1 LELHEFV
8 CGSDSL
14 SEKALTAGWS
24 SGTVEG
30 VPILYG
36 ATTDEGGLPMK
47 AVSYIRVSTDEQAN
61 EGHSLD
67 AQRAIIGD
75 FCLNR
80 NWTLVGE
87 YLDAGLSGKDGD
99 RPALQKLLADAGAG
113 RFDLVIVHAVD
124 RFYRNLQGL
133 LGALDRLNQ
142 AGVGFVSITENL
154 DFTTPWGKLTLA
166 VLGTLAEIYIDKLSA
181 ETSKGKRAR
190 ARKGLY
196 NGTIPFGY
204 CKGDCSTCTE
214 PNGPGYCPRHGG
226 PDLCEQDPE
235 VTLWLHPIESV
246 AMQLAFQWYATGKYA
261 QGEIADRLNH
271 HKHLMDGNRVIR
283 FRTKGR
289 PGRSDPGPFCKESMR
304 SLLRRHFYTGVVAYY
319 GTDESGQKCK
329 KPTALYPGQHQAL
342 IDEETFDR
350 CQEVRRAWGT
360 AARNRRTGSQPRVYL
375 LSGLLRCGQCGG
387 VMRAQSTSA
396 GYRYY
401 RCATRIE
408 HRGSCDQLSIRA
420 DEIEDQIVGLLRA
433 LSLPSDWQAQLLAQ
447 PSPPEELAQQA
458 AERSRLQSRLER
470 VQELYLAGD
479 MDRDRYVQEQR
490 EIKQKLADLTD
501 VAESAILSVAQMF
514 EYSDEE
520 WAALPR
526 LKRKSLVQLALARAT
541 LVRDQLRA
549 LQPSYAA
556 YPLIRFALEGGHP
569 RERVGDRC
577 HSGSDGPRLRSSNV
591 RLIPNTPVVPKGS

>member
-1 LELHEFV
+1 
-8 CGSDSL
+8 
-14 SEKALTAGWS
+14 
-24 SGTVEG
+24 
-30 VPILYG
+30 
-36 ATTDEGGLPMK
+36 
-47 AVSYIRVSTDEQAN
+47 
-61 EGHSLD
+61 
-67 AQRAIIGD
+67 
-75 FCLNR
+75 
-80 NWTLVGE
+80 
-87 YLDAGLSGKDGD
+87 
-99 RPALQKLLADAGAG
+99 
-113 RFDLVIVHAVD
+113 
-124 RFYRNLQGL
+124 
-133 LGALDRLNQ
+133 
-142 AGVGFVSITENL
+142 
-154 DFTTPWGKLTLA
+154 
-166 VLGTLAEIYIDKLSA
+166 
-181 ETSKGKRAR
+181 
-190 ARKGLY
+190 
-196 NGTIPFGY
+196 
-204 CKGDCSTCTE
+204 
-214 PNGPGYCPRHGG
+214 
-226 PDLCEQDPE
+226 
-235 VTLWLHPIESV
+235 
-246 AMQLAFQWYATGKYA
+246 
-261 QGEIADRLNH
+261 
-271 HKHLMDGNRVIR
+271 
-283 FRTKGR
+283 
-289 PGRSDPGPFCKESMR
+289 
-304 SLLRRHFYTGVVAYY
+304 
-319 GTDESGQKCK
+319 
-329 KPTALYPGQHQAL
+329 L

-577 HSGSDGPRLRSSNV
+577 HSGSDGRDSLSPDPDDGIETLPPGLPLPDPDRTGIEQGPAAQLV
-591 RLIPNTPVVPKGS
+591 

>member
-1 LELHEFV
+1 
-8 CGSDSL
+8 
-14 SEKALTAGWS
+14 
-24 SGTVEG
+24 
-30 VPILYG
+30 
-36 ATTDEGGLPMK
+36 
-47 AVSYIRVSTDEQAN
+47 
-61 EGHSLD
+61 
-67 AQRAIIGD
+67 
-75 FCLNR
+75 
-80 NWTLVGE
+80 
-87 YLDAGLSGKDGD
+87 
-99 RPALQKLLADAGAG
+99 
-113 RFDLVIVHAVD
+113 
-124 RFYRNLQGL
+124 
-133 LGALDRLNQ
+133 
-142 AGVGFVSITENL
+142 
-154 DFTTPWGKLTLA
+154 
-166 VLGTLAEIYIDKLSA
+166 
-181 ETSKGKRAR
+181 
-190 ARKGLY
+190 
-196 NGTIPFGY
+196 
-204 CKGDCSTCTE
+204 
-214 PNGPGYCPRHGG
+214 
-226 PDLCEQDPE
+226 
-235 VTLWLHPIESV
+235 
-246 AMQLAFQWYATGKYA
+246 
-261 QGEIADRLNH
+261 
-271 HKHLMDGNRVIR
+271 
-283 FRTKGR
+283 
-289 PGRSDPGPFCKESMR
+289 
-304 SLLRRHFYTGVVAYY
+304 
-319 GTDESGQKCK
+319 
-329 KPTALYPGQHQAL
+329 
-342 IDEETFDR
+342 
-350 CQEVRRAWGT
+350 
-360 AARNRRTGSQPRVYL
+360 

-556 YPLIRFALEGGHP
+556 YPLIRLALGGGHP
-569 RERVGDRC
+569 HERVGNRC
-577 HSGSDGPRLRSSNV
+577 HSGSDGRDSLSPDPDDGIETLPPGLPLPDPDRTGIEQGPAAQLV
-591 RLIPNTPVVPKGS
+591 